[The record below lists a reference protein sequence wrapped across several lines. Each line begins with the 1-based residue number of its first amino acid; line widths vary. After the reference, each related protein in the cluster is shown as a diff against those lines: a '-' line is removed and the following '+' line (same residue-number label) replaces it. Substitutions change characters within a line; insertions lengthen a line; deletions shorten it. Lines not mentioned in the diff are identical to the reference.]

1 LRALLK
7 LKKEVPKMM
16 ESMDLTEKTLR
27 REDKFEGKI
36 MTVHVDEVLL
46 PNGNTSTREVVDHVD
61 GVAVLP
67 LDERNNVLT
76 VTQYRYVFGR
86 TLLEIPA
93 GKLDPGED
101 PVTGALRELKEET
114 GAVPDTF
121 LPLGRILPAPGCYG
135 EALYLY
141 LARGLRME
149 EQHLDL
155 DEFLN
160 VERIPF
166 DEMVHRCMNGEI
178 EDAKTVAAVLKVK
191 LLLNL

>member
-1 LRALLK
+1 MID
-7 LKKEVPKMM
+7 P
-16 ESMDLTEKTLR
+16 MDLTEKTIR
-27 REDKFEGKI
+27 REDKFQGRI
-36 MTVHVDEVLL
+36 LSVHVDTVLL

-121 LPLGRILPAPGCYG
+121 LPLGRIIPAPGCYG
-135 EALYLY
+135 EVLHLF
-141 LARGLRME
+141 LAKGLHME
-149 EQHLDL
+149 EQHLDP

-166 DEMVHRCMNGEI
+166 DEMVHRCMNSEI
-178 EDAKTVAAVLKVK
+178 EDAKTVAAVLKAKV
-191 LLLNL
+191 LLNL

>member
-1 LRALLK
+1 MID
-7 LKKEVPKMM
+7 P
-16 ESMDLTEKTLR
+16 MDLTEKTIR
-27 REDKFEGKI
+27 REDKFQGRI
-36 MTVHVDEVLL
+36 LSVHVDTVLL

-121 LPLGRILPAPGCYG
+121 LPLGRIIPAPGCYG
-135 EALYLY
+135 EVLHLF
-141 LARGLRME
+141 LAKGLHME
-149 EQHLDL
+149 EQHLDP
-155 DEFLN
+155 DGFLT

-166 DEMVHRCMNGEI
+166 NEMVHRCLNGEI
-178 EDAKTVAAVLKVK
+178 EDAKTVAAVLKAKVQ
-191 LLLNL
+191 LDL

>member
-1 LRALLK
+1 MID
-7 LKKEVPKMM
+7 P
-16 ESMDLTEKTLR
+16 MDLTEKTIR
-27 REDKFEGKI
+27 REDKFQGRI
-36 MTVHVDEVLL
+36 LSVHVDTVLL

-121 LPLGRILPAPGCYG
+121 LPLGRIIPAPGCYG
-135 EALYLY
+135 EVLHLF
-141 LARGLRME
+141 LAKGLHME
-149 EQHLDL
+149 EQHLDP
-155 DEFLN
+155 DEFLS

-166 DEMVHRCMNGEI
+166 SEMVHRCLNGEI
-178 EDAKTVAAVLKVK
+178 EDAKTVAAVLKAKV
-191 LLLNL
+191 LLNL

>member
-1 LRALLK
+1 MRELT
-7 LKKEVPKMM
+7 
-16 ESMDLTEKTLR
+16 DLTEKTLR
-27 REDKFEGKI
+27 REEKFQGRI
-36 MTVHVDEVLL
+36 LGVHVDEVLL
-46 PNGNTSTREVVDHVD
+46 PNGNTSTREVVEHVD

-76 VTQYRYVFGR
+76 VTQYRYVFGK

-121 LPLGRILPAPGCYG
+121 LPLGRILPSPGCFS
-135 EALYLY
+135 ETLYLF
-141 LARGLRME
+141 LAKGLHME
-149 EQHLDL
+149 SQHLDP

-160 VERIPF
+160 VERILF
-166 DEMVHRCMNGEI
+166 SEMVHRCLNGEI
-178 EDAKTVAAVLKVK
+178 EDAKTVTAVLKAKVQ
-191 LLLNL
+191 LDL